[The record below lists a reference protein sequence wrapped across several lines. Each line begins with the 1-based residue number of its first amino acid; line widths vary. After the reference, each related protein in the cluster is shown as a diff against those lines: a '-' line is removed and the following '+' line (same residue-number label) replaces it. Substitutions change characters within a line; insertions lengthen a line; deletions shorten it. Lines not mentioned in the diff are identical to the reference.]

1 MKSPLRSTRGPTPDW
16 PRTLVG
22 AYASAV
28 KSTFLTCAPLLA
40 ASFLLTACRSAPT
53 PVAWARTYP
62 DAVTRDARTLD
73 IQVFRHTHTIELSNT
88 TATAL
93 GKCTLWLN
101 RRYSW
106 PIEGLAVG
114 EHMEIPLKNF
124 KDEFSDTF
132 RGGGFFASEAPDT
145 LVMVEAETIDEQGA
159 SSMRSM
165 IVVKGKP
172 E

>member
-1 MKSPLRSTRGPTPDW
+1 MKSHP
-16 PRTLVG
+16 
-22 AYASAV
+22 
-28 KSTFLTCAPLLA
+28 LTCASLIA
-40 ASFLLTACRSAPT
+40 ASFLLTACRSAPS
-53 PVAWARTYP
+53 PVAWARAYP
-62 DAVTRDARTLD
+62 DAPARDARTLD
-73 IQVFRHTHTIELSNT
+73 IQVFRHTHSIELSNT
-88 TATAL
+88 TAAAL

-145 LVMVEAETIDEQGA
+145 LVMVEAETIDDQGN
-159 SSMRSM
+159 SSMQGM
-165 IVVKGKP
+165 IVVKGRP